1 MTRIRDHHDYIVK
14 KVPRYGASWVA
25 RKLGL
30 PMANV
35 WQYANR
41 RGVRFGEIPGWV
53 RITEAAARAGVSL
66 SFAHHVAKRDGA
78 YRLIGDPR
86 KNSRSKLVIVPEAW
100 ADRFAVDRAA
110 RREADEAREA
120 GYLTVDE
127 LKDMW
132 RVGRGTII
140 RGVAGKGCLAPH
152 LETAR
157 IVRGT
162 GTSRGTIYVN
172 PHDAE
177 RIRKALEDGRAKAR
191 RLVSTKSLAIELGIQ
206 QSYAADLGREAGGE
220 IILFGG
226 RLACFVTP
234 EAADRIRRERA

>member
-1 MTRIRDHHDYIVK
+1 MISDHHDYILK

-30 PMANV
+30 RMQNV

-53 RITEAAARAGVSL
+53 KISEAASRAGVSL

-78 YRLIGDPR
+78 YRRIGDPS
-86 KNSRSKLVIVPEAW
+86 KNSRSKLVIVPETW
-100 ADRFAVDRAA
+100 ADAFARERAA
-110 RREADEAREA
+110 RREADEARDA

-127 LKDMW
+127 LKELW

-140 RGVAGKGCLAPH
+140 RGVAGRGCLAPH

-157 IVRGT
+157 IVRGS
-162 GTSRGTIYVN
+162 GTSSGTIYVN

-177 RIRKALEDGRAKAR
+177 RIRSRLEKDRERAR
-191 RLVSTKSLAIELGIQ
+191 QLVSTKSLAIELGIQ

-220 IILFGG
+220 IILVGG
-226 RLACFVTP
+226 RLGCFVTP
-234 EAADRIRRERA
+234 EAADRIRSERT